1 MAQFY
6 AKWTPMITQAAAVA
20 TTGQKLNL
28 YSSLILSESLDLPFS
43 WDVNYRIKSALK
55 NIRVRMNK
63 SARKIERLGVVL
75 GQVALVY
82 RNTEQNLTTVAK
94 SDIIIDPAD
103 RPEIFAWE
111 WEDTWKIIGSGGII
125 GGVISTIGGFITG
138 GVSTKN
144 LLSTTKNTFSVVEKI
159 AKSCSDPSFDW
170 KRLFG
175 FNVKDGKSL
184 SEAFKDQIDD
194 LNFGKA
200 KTTSA
205 KVSVAAKWAGY
216 GMTAIISAYD
226 NFVAETE
233 GNSTGRK
240 IAETIGETAVD
251 IAVGAG
257 VAAIAATVGAPAV
270 VTAAAGVL
278 VKWAADSVCEHFTGK
293 DFTEFVSDG
302 VLDAAESV
310 GKAAKKAAS
319 AISGWWKK
327 TFG

>member
-6 AKWTPMITQAAAVA
+6 AKWTPMITQATAVA

-28 YSSLILSESLDLPFS
+28 YNAIILSESLDLPFS
-43 WDVNYRIKSALK
+43 SDVNYRIKSALK
-55 NIRVRMNK
+55 NVRVRMNK
-63 SARKIERLGVVL
+63 SARKVERLSAAL

-82 RNTEQNLTTVAK
+82 RNTEQKLTTVAK
-94 SDIIIDPAD
+94 SDIIINPAD
-103 RPEIFAWE
+103 RPEISWD
-111 WEDTWKIIGSGGII
+111 WDDTWNMIGSGGII
-125 GGVISTIGGFITG
+125 GSTIAAIGGLITG
-138 GVSTKN
+138 GV
-144 LLSTTKNTFSVVEKI
+144 TTKNILKTTKNAAKTVEKV
-159 AKSCSDPSFDW
+159 AKSLSEPTFDW
-170 KRLFG
+170 KHLLG
-175 FNVKDGKSL
+175 LNMKEGKSL
-184 SEAFKDQIDD
+184 SEAFQSQIDD

-205 KVSVAAKWAGY
+205 KVAVGAKWAGY
-216 GMTAIISAYD
+216 GLTAIMSAYD
-226 NFVAETE
+226 NFVVETE

-240 IAETIGETAVD
+240 IAETIGETVVD

-257 VAAIAATVGAPAV
+257 IAAVAATVGAPAV

-278 VKWAADSVCEHFTGK
+278 VKWAADSVSEHFTGK
-293 DFTEFVSDG
+293 DFTELVSDG

-310 GKAAKKAAS
+310 GKAAKKAGK